1 MNLKHRKQ
9 LNHLLTENWKK
20 KMWIPRSCT
29 RFDCYMRLTITWF
42 DKWISSVENYWQ
54 VDWSDE
60 FSHWW
65 KLSYVQSLVK
75 KIVLFFLPFPV
86 CSHEKRQQSDGV
98 VFGHLR
104 FQWRNSS
111 KDKKE
116 NWAEYCSAEGISDAK
131 RRVKSYRRN
140 CPRRTQFIHYNSEK
154 VKTRTKIMSPFI
166 AWYVSQLWKVFEEKK
181 LRLQRNKRHRV
192 WKSRNGLKVKKK
204 KTWRRRA
211 KAENLMLQFLS

>member
-1 MNLKHRKQ
+1 
-9 LNHLLTENWKK
+9 
-20 KMWIPRSCT
+20 MWIARSCT

-75 KIVLFFLPFPV
+75 KIVLFFPPFPV
-86 CSHEKRQQSDGV
+86 CSHQNRQQSYGV

-131 RRVKSYRRN
+131 RRVKSCRRN
-140 CPRRTQFIHYNSEK
+140 CPRRTQIIHYNSEK
-154 VKTRTKIMSPFI
+154 ERRERR
-166 AWYVSQLWKVFEEKK
+166 LWAHSLRGMLASFERY
-181 LRLQRNKRHRV
+181 L
-192 WKSRNGLKVKKK
+192 KKK
-204 KTWRRRA
+204 NLGYSVIKDIEFE
-211 KAENLMLQFLS
+211 KAGMALK